1 MPRPGPLHILCDTR
15 VAGAVQHKVADKA
28 QQIGKNTL
36 LLRLA
41 IERAA
46 FFKKTGGFLA
56 VQLLPQ
62 LINAVFWERAHVKQD
77 IRSVQADRVRHPV
90 ACDKLLYFLIV

>member
-1 MPRPGPLHILCDTR
+1 M
-15 VAGAVQHKVADKA
+15 ADKA

-41 IERAA
+41 VERAA
-46 FFKKTGGFLA
+46 FFKKSGGFLA

-62 LINAVFWERAHVKQD
+62 LINAVFVERTHVKQD
-77 IRSVQADRVRHPV
+77 IRSVQADRIRHPV
-90 ACDKLLYFLIV
+90 ARDKLLYFLVVYFFIYGFSK